1 MVSFGLCDIEH
12 EYQIQN
18 LLNTFIQ
25 AFKKVYGI
33 SPKKYRM
40 MEDQNEKGS

>member
-1 MVSFGLCDIEH
+1 MISFGLFDIEH